1 MLAGF
6 AYYLLIVLREMMKCL
21 MSSWLS
27 VLLEKLEEVVWYV
40 VRGEELDVERRRE
53 VLIKVWTRTSACP
66 AWT

>member
-1 MLAGF
+1 
-6 AYYLLIVLREMMKCL
+6 MKCL